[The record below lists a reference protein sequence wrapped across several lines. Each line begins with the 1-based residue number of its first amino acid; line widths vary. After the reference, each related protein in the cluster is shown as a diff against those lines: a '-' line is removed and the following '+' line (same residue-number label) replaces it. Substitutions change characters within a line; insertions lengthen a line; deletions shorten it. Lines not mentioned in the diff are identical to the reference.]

1 MLMKIAFK
9 KRACA
14 SDFFSMKK
22 TQLIL
27 TPKKGS
33 ESKSPLPS
41 PEISGIV
48 RGNSATKTRH
58 PFHKTTGGWGFFFLK
73 VLRWVG
79 RSFWF
84 QLQVVPIVVLSCFCW
99 DQRTWKMRM
108 AKKCQRTGSKTY
120 PPATH
125 PAAGGKIHLP
135 CVRTEETV
143 VSHGQGPRN
152 RSLTDNMMQQ
162 YTYII

>member
-1 MLMKIAFK
+1 MYLYVMLMKIAFK

-58 PFHKTTGGWGFFFLK
+58 PFHKTTGGWGFFF
-73 VLRWVG
+73 
-79 RSFWF
+79 
-84 QLQVVPIVVLSCFCW
+84 
-99 DQRTWKMRM
+99 
-108 AKKCQRTGSKTY
+108 
-120 PPATH
+120 
-125 PAAGGKIHLP
+125 
-135 CVRTEETV
+135 
-143 VSHGQGPRN
+143 
-152 RSLTDNMMQQ
+152 
-162 YTYII
+162 